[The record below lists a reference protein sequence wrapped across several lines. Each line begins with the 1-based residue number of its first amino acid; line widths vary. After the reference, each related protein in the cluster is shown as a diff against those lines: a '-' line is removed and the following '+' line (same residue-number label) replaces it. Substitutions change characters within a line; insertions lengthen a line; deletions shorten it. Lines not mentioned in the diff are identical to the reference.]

1 VATPGVVAPGV
12 ATPGASGGFAAG
24 FAGAGAAAT
33 CAWKA
38 VMASASAPMN
48 LANDPGKV
56 YPKKQL
62 V

>member
-1 VATPGVVAPGV
+1 VAAPGV
-12 ATPGASGGFAAG
+12 ATPDASGGFAAG
-24 FAGAGAAAT
+24 FACPGAAAA

-38 VMASASAPMN
+38 VMASAIAPMN
-48 LANDPGKV
+48 FANDPGKA